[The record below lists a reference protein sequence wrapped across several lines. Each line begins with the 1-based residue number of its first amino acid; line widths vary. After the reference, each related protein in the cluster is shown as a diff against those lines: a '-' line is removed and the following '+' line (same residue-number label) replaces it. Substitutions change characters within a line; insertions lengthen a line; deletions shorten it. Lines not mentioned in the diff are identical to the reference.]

1 MKKQLGFTLVELLL
15 VLAIIGIICALVI
28 PLLTGHRDSARQKS
42 TEAIAQ
48 SIASELDSA
57 AKMRSG
63 STAASIITYVRALP
77 NFTYPACK
85 NAYNPTISPIVL
97 GTAANDGE
105 VGLLAAVQGDT
116 NGQNITVIKVTCKY
130 SSNPLP
136 VTMAN
141 VPIE

>member
-1 MKKQLGFTLVELLL
+1 
-15 VLAIIGIICALVI
+15 
-28 PLLTGHRDSARQKS
+28 
-42 TEAIAQ
+42 
-48 SIASELDSA
+48 
-57 AKMRSG
+57 MRSG
-63 STAASIITYVRALP
+63 STAASVITYVRALP

-105 VGLLAAVQGDT
+105 VGLLAAIQGDT

-136 VTMAN
+136 VTTAS
-141 VPIE
+141 VPVETMNQRSIHSGG